1 MIKLKRLYN
10 DTGAG
15 LEILCLPVKA
25 GNSRLVSHQCDIAN
39 GVHDIPASCSRLVA
53 YSVAFTNGRN
63 ATDLRL
69 RDIENS
75 GGGGNRTRVRRYLNE
90 HSPSAASR

>member
-1 MIKLKRLYN
+1 MIKLKHIYN
-10 DTGAG
+10 DMGAG

-39 GVHDIPASCSRLVA
+39 GVHDIPASFLRP
-53 YSVAFTNGRN
+53 VAFFAAFSNDGN

-69 RDIENS
+69 RDI
-75 GGGGNRTRVRRYLNE
+75 GF
-90 HSPSAASR
+90 